1 MNLKVRI
8 GIMQFFQYYV
18 WGAWMMTIGA
28 WWFRTQGWSGVNFGA
43 IFSTMG
49 IASLFM
55 PTIAGIIADRWIN
68 AEKLYGIFHLGGA
81 VMLFSVPFCQSPMA
95 VFWVMLI
102 NMCFYMPTISLSVT
116 VSYAIMEKAGMDIV
130 KEYPPI
136 RVFGTVGFIVAMWTV
151 SLCLL
156 ETSPWMFIIAGI
168 ASVIL
173 GVYSFTMPKCPP
185 EGQSTGSFTSILGL
199 DAFKLFKSYKM
210 FIFFFFSMLLGG
222 ALQLTNAYGDTF
234 LHSFAEVTQY
244 KECIAVKFPAI
255 IMSISQMSE
264 TFMILLVPFFLR
276 RFGIKKVMMLSMF
289 AWVLRFGLFGFGDP
303 ASGLWMII
311 LSCIIYGMAFDFFNI
326 SGQLF
331 TELQAPSSI
340 RASAQG
346 VFMFMTNGVGAV
358 LGSVI
363 SGWAISAY
371 YTNADGSIHWGGWG
385 GIWMAF
391 AAYALIVGILFTVL
405 FKYKHNP
412 ADLQKVTH

>member
-1 MNLKVRI
+1 MNLKIRI
-8 GIMQFFQYYV
+8 AFLQFLQYYI
-18 WGAWMMTIGA
+18 WGAWMMTIAA
-28 WWFRTQGWSGVNFGA
+28 WWFQTKGWSGVHFGA

-55 PTIAGIIADRWIN
+55 PTIAGIIADRWVN
-68 AEKLYGIFHLGGA
+68 AEKLYAIFHICGA
-81 VMLFSVPFCQSPMA
+81 IMLFTVPFCTDPLI
-95 VFWVMLI
+95 VFWVMLL

-116 VSYAIMEKAGMDIV
+116 ISYSIMEDAGMDIV

-136 RVFGTVGFIVAMWTV
+136 RVWGTIGFIVAMWTV
-151 SLCLL
+151 SLSHL
-156 ETSPWMFIIAGI
+156 ETSQLMFVIAGI
-168 ASVIL
+168 SALIL
-173 GVYSFTMPKCPP
+173 GIYSFTMPKVCPKG
-185 EGQSTGSFTSILGL
+185 ESNGSFISMMGL
-199 DAFKLFKSYKM
+199 DAFKLFKNYKM

-234 LHSFAEVTQY
+234 LHSFAGAAQF
-244 KECIAVKFPAI
+244 KDCIAVKYPAI

-303 ASGLWMII
+303 SGGLWMII

-331 TELQAPSSI
+331 TELNAPASI

-358 LGSVI
+358 LGSLL
-363 SGWAISAY
+363 SGWAISAFF
-371 YTNADGSIHWGGWG
+371 TNLDGSIHWSGWG
-385 GIWMAF
+385 GVWVSF
-391 AAYALIVGILFTVL
+391 AAYALIVGILFTIL
-405 FKYKHNP
+405 FRYKHDP
-412 ADLQKVTH
+412 SEMVKIKH